1 MNVAFFKMGCLVCR
15 PNFYNVK
22 TEKTFENQIQF
33 KIEMS

>member
-1 MNVAFFKMGCLVCR
+1 MNVAFFKMR
-15 PNFYNVK
+15 PNFYNLK